1 LLEKGEKQMVIY
13 EVYLCGNDEK
23 GELSG
28 ETGELIGVLPERR
41 VNRDRI
47 DSDSM
52 MKWSRTLFGNALN
65 TDELCFVQKTI

>member
-1 LLEKGEKQMVIY
+1 MLLY
-13 EVYLCGNDEK
+13 EVYLHSSSNE

-28 ETGELIGVLPERR
+28 ERGGLIGVLPERR

-52 MKWSRTLFGNALN
+52 MKWSRTLFGNAFN
-65 TDELCFVQKTI
+65 ADRLCFVQKTI